1 MTTTILDQMT
11 EIYCFID
18 DYLKAHPRRANW
30 RCSPNCQPALTD
42 AEVLTIALMQSPL
55 RVASLKQTYRLIK
68 INFASAF
75 PRLCSYKQW
84 LARLHRL
91 SDLVGQMIES
101 ARRCDGFNFSLYVI
115 DSKPIPVCKPIRH
128 RVVRLL
134 RDAGAYFSKTS
145 IGWFFGFKLHV
156 LLNIE
161 GHIVSAVLTAA
172 NTADREA
179 ALWLTAAADGGIVV
193 ADQAYGGEETCEALE
208 RQTDMLVLTS
218 KRVRPKKGL
227 MSRVRQPI
235 ETFFAKLCHR
245 FIDKVYSRSFEGL
258 WNTIKLKLLAYNLS
272 HAGLLSC

>member
-1 MTTTILDQMT
+1 MTSTILDQMT

-30 RCSPNCQPALTD
+30 RLSPNCQPALTD

-55 RVASLKQTYRLIK
+55 RVASLKQTYHLIK
-68 INFASAF
+68 VNFASAF

-84 LARLHRL
+84 LVRLHRL
-91 SDLVGQMIES
+91 SDLVGQMIEAS
-101 ARRCDGFNFSLYVI
+101 RLADGFNFSLYVI

-145 IGWFFGFKLHV
+145 IGWSFGFKLHV

-161 GHIVSAVLTAA
+161 GQIVSAALTAA

-179 ALWLTAAADGGIVV
+179 ALWLAAATDGGIVI
-193 ADQAYGGEETCEALE
+193 ADQAYGGEESCEALA
-208 RQTDMLVLTS
+208 RQADLLVLTS
-218 KRVRPKKGL
+218 KRVRPMKGL

-235 ETFFAKLCHR
+235 ETLFAKLCHQ

>member
-1 MTTTILDQMT
+1 MTDL
-11 EIYCFID
+11 YCFID
-18 DYLKAHPRRANW
+18 DYLKAHPRRAAW
-30 RCSPNCQPALTD
+30 RLSPNCRPLFTD

-55 RVASLKQTYRLIK
+55 RVASLKQTYRLISR
-68 INFASAF
+68 NFASAF
-75 PRLCSYKQW
+75 PKLCSYKQW
-84 LARLHRL
+84 IARLHRL
-91 SDLVGQMIES
+91 SDLVGLLIEA
-101 ARRCDGFNFSLYVI
+101 ARRTDSFTFSVFVI

-134 RDAGAYFSKTS
+134 REAGAYFSKTS
-145 IGWFFGFKLHV
+145 VGWFFGFKLHV

-161 GHIVSAVLTAA
+161 GRIVSAALTAA
-172 NTADREA
+172 NTPDREA
-179 ALWLTAAADGGIVV
+179 ALWLAAACDGGIVV
-193 ADQAYGGEETCEALE
+193 ADQAYGGEESCEALARE
-208 RQTDMLVLTS
+208 ADMLVLTS

-235 ETFFAKLCHR
+235 ETFFARLCHQ

>member
-1 MTTTILDQMT
+1 MPTIIDQMT
-11 EIYCFID
+11 ELYCFVD
-18 DYLKAHPRRANW
+18 DYLKAHPRRAAW
-30 RCSPNCQPALTD
+30 RSSPNCRPAFTD

-55 RVASLKQTYRLIK
+55 RVASLKQTYRLIQT
-68 INFASAF
+68 NYGSAF

-91 SDLVGQMIES
+91 GDLVGQMIEA
-101 ARRCDGFNFSLYVI
+101 ARQTDGYRFSLYVI

-134 RDAGAYFSKTS
+134 REAGAYFSKTS
-145 IGWFFGFKLHV
+145 VGWFFGFKLHV
-156 LLNIE
+156 LLNTD
-161 GHIVSAVLTAA
+161 GQIVSAALTAA
-172 NTADREA
+172 NLADREA
-179 ALWLTAAADGGIVV
+179 ALWLAQAADGGIVV
-193 ADQAYGGEETCEALE
+193 ADQSYGGPETCEALAK
-208 RQTDMLVLTS
+208 QADMLVLTS
-218 KRVRPKKGL
+218 KTVRPKKGL

-258 WNTIKLKLLAYNLS
+258 WTSIRLKLLAYNLS